1 MGSVTETSLRESANY
16 IETRLFIN
24 GSFVDSFHGKKF
36 RVVSPTTNRS
46 VAEVFE
52 ATEEDVE
59 SAVQSAKR
67 ALPAWSSIDAS
78 ERRRCLNNLADLIE
92 QHVDEFAYLEA
103 VSMGKPI
110 SAYGDASVAVE
121 TFRYYAGKAYD
132 IQGVTSLNSSGHLN
146 LSIRQPYG
154 ITAAIIPWNVPL
166 IMMSMKIGPS
176 LAAGNCLI
184 LKSSEKAP
192 LTALLL
198 ARLSKEAGIP
208 DGVLNILSGFGRPC
222 GDALARH
229 PEIRKIAFTGSVA
242 TGKLIQK
249 AAAESN
255 LKSCTLELG
264 GKSPLI
270 VFEDADLAKAAQA
283 AAHSITVNSGQ
294 VCMASSRVYVHESVA
309 ERFATL
315 YKEAIESIGATI
327 GDPLDPKTMYG
338 PVADHAQ
345 AKGIAS
351 HLQSAR
357 EQNCDFL
364 LGGPA
369 THTTE
374 SCFIRPVVLGG
385 VPRSSQILRQE
396 IFGPVACLNTFTTEQ
411 SVLDLANDTEYGLYA
426 SIFTLNINRA
436 IRMAKGLE
444 SGSVAVNTSSPYYPM
459 DLPLGGAK
467 GSGTGREMGQE
478 GLDAWSEVKSVY
490 FDTT

>member
-1 MGSVTETSLRESANY
+1 MLEHAPSLCIADFSA
-16 IETRLFIN
+16 
-24 GSFVDSFHGKKF
+24 S
-36 RVVSPTTNRS
+36 
-46 VAEVFE
+46 
-52 ATEEDVE
+52 
-59 SAVQSAKR
+59 
-67 ALPAWSSIDAS
+67 
-78 ERRRCLNNLADLIE
+78 
-92 QHVDEFAYLEA
+92 
-103 VSMGKPI
+103 
-110 SAYGDASVAVE
+110 
-121 TFRYYAGKAYD
+121 
-132 IQGVTSLNSSGHLN
+132 
-146 LSIRQPYG
+146 
-154 ITAAIIPWNVPL
+154 VPL

-396 IFGPVACLNTFTTEQ
+396 IFGYVCLFRTLYPIGTTADQYQNGRPVACLNTFTTEQ